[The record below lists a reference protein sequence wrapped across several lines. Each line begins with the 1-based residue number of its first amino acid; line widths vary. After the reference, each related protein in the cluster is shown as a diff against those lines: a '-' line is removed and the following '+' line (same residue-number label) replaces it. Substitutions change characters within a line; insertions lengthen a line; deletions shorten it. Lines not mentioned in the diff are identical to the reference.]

1 MFDYDDFFE
10 DLTHQEIKGIIL
22 NSIYSYR
29 EEIEKYAEQD
39 KRKTWVKQ
47 LIANAQGRL
56 TALENLCDELHIELE
71 E

>member
-10 DLTHQEIKGIIL
+10 ALTHQEIKEIIL

-39 KRKTWVKQ
+39 KRKTWVEQ

-56 TALENLCDELHIELE
+56 TALENLCDDLHIELE
-71 E
+71 G